1 MRPLGSSCRTALAA
15 CFALVAVATA
25 QPPGEPAAPP
35 KPAAGDPRPVVVLKA
50 GETRTVQWC
59 WGHVNNRG
67 GPWFVTADGV
77 LPKDWKDKPSQLTF
91 EQDGVRFEVDVKA
104 SHKLAKELI
113 ETGPY
118 TAKEK
123 TSGVTLVAAVVHVSA
138 SPKASPGGRVAVVQY
153 FMGTGF
159 NVRLAAELRVVV
171 TPKD

>member
-1 MRPLGSSCRTALAA
+1 
-15 CFALVAVATA
+15 
-25 QPPGEPAAPP
+25 
-35 KPAAGDPRPVVVLKA
+35 VVVLKA

-59 WGHVNNRG
+59 WGQVNTRG
-67 GPWFVTADGV
+67 EFWFVTADGV
-77 LPKDWKDKPSQLTF
+77 LPKGWEGGTRSQLTF
-91 EQDGVRFEVDVKA
+91 EQDGVRFEVDVEA
-104 SHKLAKELI
+104 SHKLAKELS

-123 TSGVTLVAAVVHVSA
+123 TSGHQFVTATVVRVSA

-153 FMGTGF
+153 FGGTGY